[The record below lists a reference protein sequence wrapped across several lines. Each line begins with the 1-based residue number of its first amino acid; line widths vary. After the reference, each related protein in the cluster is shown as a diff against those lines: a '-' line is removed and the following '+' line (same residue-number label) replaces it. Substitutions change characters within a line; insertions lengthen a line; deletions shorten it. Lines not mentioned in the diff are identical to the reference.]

1 MSYFWIYDIPM
12 IWSFT
17 IVIGLITIIS
27 VGGIFVLK
35 PTISRWWSG
44 HDNNDQIAF
53 YLSAIGVFYGITLGL
68 LAAGVWQNAIDSDD
82 KVVSESSSVAALY
95 RDASSLPNPTGKILT
110 AKLKE
115 FVTYII
121 YEGWPMHKQG
131 KVSPKGIRLL
141 TEFQSTLY
149 SFDPKTEREKIIM
162 AEAIS
167 QFNRTL
173 ELRQQRLSTVN
184 NGMPAIVWAT
194 ILVGGFIMIAICCMF
209 NIPSL
214 KLHIIFNAFIG
225 VGIGSL
231 IYLILM
237 FDYPYKGSV
246 AVSVEP
252 YQQVYEQLMK

>member
-1 MSYFWIYDIPM
+1 MPM

-17 IVIGLITIIS
+17 IVIGLITLIS

-68 LAAGVWQNAIDSDD
+68 LAAGVWQNAMDGDD

-95 RDASSLPNPTGKILT
+95 RDASTLPEPTGKILT

-115 FVTYII
+115 FVTYVI
-121 YEGWPMHKQG
+121 YEGWPMHKKG
-131 KVSPKGIRLL
+131 EVSPKGIKLL
-141 TEFQSTLY
+141 TEFQATLY
-149 SFDPKTEREKIIM
+149 SFEPKTEREKIIM
-162 AEAIS
+162 AEAIR

-173 ELRQQRLSTVN
+173 ELRQQRLTTVN
-184 NGMPAIVWAT
+184 GGMPAIVWAT

-214 KLHIIFNAFIG
+214 KLHMIFNGFIG
-225 VGIGSL
+225 IGIGSL

-237 FDYPYKGSV
+237 FDYPYKGAV
-246 AVSVEP
+246 AVSVAP
-252 YQQVYEQLMK
+252 YQQVYDQLMK